1 MTLQKAMRIR
11 AELKKE
17 ISYKGALVLLC
28 LGIIALGLFT
38 VFFGDILVPVLC
50 ALLAVLFT
58 FENKERR
65 VLSYAIS
72 ALLLISNLAAILF
85 IDTFC
90 SFFGFCAV
98 VFAILIY
105 LFFSRG
111 VEKADC
117 VAVLT
122 AVGTF
127 FVIINFVYFAM
138 NFTGNYTLGAVSE
151 FVSLLRVAFEKI
163 MNESLAMM
171 IASVPESEA
180 QLSQIL
186 SQIGVIFDSFKMI
199 SLSFAVIIGFVL
211 SGVAL
216 KFYSFLVFKMSDLGA
231 SVFNW
236 KFKTSRVFAYFYI
249 ILSVLSVFTM
259 SADSVV
265 SVAVANLYNIFMV
278 VFAYLGFNFAVQ
290 LLSTRRS
297 KAFAYF
303 IIVLALLMFSSFAIE
318 ILSLMGV
325 FFTITDRGHIGEDA

>member
-1 MTLQKAMRIR
+1 MK

-17 ISYKGALVLLC
+17 ISYNSAVVLLC
-28 LGIIALGLFT
+28 MGIIALGIFT
-38 VFFGDILVPVLC
+38 VFFGDVLVPVLC

-65 VLSYAIS
+65 VLSYVIS
-72 ALLLISNLAAILF
+72 ALLLIANLAALLF
-85 IDTFC
+85 INSFC

-98 VFAILIY
+98 VFAVIIY
-105 LFFSRG
+105 SLFTRG
-111 VEKADC
+111 IEKADC

-122 AVGTF
+122 TVGAF
-127 FVIINFVYFAM
+127 FVAINFVYFAM
-138 NFTGNYTLGAVSE
+138 TFTGNYTLGAVSE
-151 FVSLLRVAFEKI
+151 FVSLLRVAFENI

-180 QLSQIL
+180 QLSQIF
-186 SQIGVIFDSFKMI
+186 SQVGVIFESFKMI

-216 KFYSFLVFKMSDLGA
+216 KLYSFLVYKMSDLGT

-236 KFKTSRVFAYFYI
+236 KFKTPRVFGYFYI
-249 ILSVLSVFTM
+249 ILSVVSVFMM
-259 SADSVV
+259 SATSVV
-265 SVAVANLYNIFMV
+265 AVAVANLYNIFMV
-278 VFAYLGFNFAVQ
+278 VYAYLGFNFAVQ

-297 KAFAYF
+297 KVFAYF
-303 IIVLALLMFSSFAIE
+303 IVVLALLMFSSLAIE

-325 FFTITDRGHIGEDA
+325 FYTITDRSQIGEDA